1 MSLILLWGNLQWTDN
16 HDRYFVFCKLTTICC
31 KIKKKW
37 SFPNM
42 ILTGY
47 EYKILALNPFLLLI
61 FTYINYVWRVFT
73 DTFLLSTGQFP
84 VVISYFSYKK
94 TKTNPNHQ
102 FDVNNQL
109 TPNNRP
115 IVKTHCPP
123 KQKIARYWLRIII
136 RVYFPNTNHF
146 YI

>member
-84 VVISYFSYKK
+84 VVISYFGYKK
-94 TKTNPNHQ
+94 KQNKPKSSIWC
-102 FDVNNQL
+102 NNQL
-109 TPNNRP
+109 TQNKRA

-123 KQKIARYWLRIII
+123 KQQIARYWLRIII